1 MDLISID
8 GRYLTAARERHGDR
22 QDRFERE
29 TERNPLSTHLE
40 TQNPSS
46 GTSIPNRNCRVAGT

>member
-1 MDLISID
+1 MDNC
-8 GRYLTAARERHGDR
+8 LTAARVRHGDR
-22 QDRFERE
+22 QDRFGRE
-29 TERNPLSTHLE
+29 TERKPLSTHLE